1 MGNQGKF
8 FSFYCRSDFANGDE
22 THIWRRKHTHM
33 EMKHAQRSGWH
44 SNVPE
49 ISAVFFFH
57 TFLLFSDYFACF
69 DLFACF
75 GGFVSV
81 VSLRWSLFVV
91 SGFSTCHLDY
101 LRLPYCEFQTYEVM
115 TMGSLSKH
123 DLDGSDNVIRKC
135 NLDFLQLFLNYS
147 KPLSLQ
153 NVFNFPGIK

>member
-1 MGNQGKF
+1 MHRDQAGIVT
-8 FSFYCRSDFANGDE
+8 Y
-22 THIWRRKHTHM
+22 
-33 EMKHAQRSGWH
+33 QRS
-44 SNVPE
+44 VL
-49 ISAVFFFH
+49 FFFL

-69 DLFACF
+69 GRFACF

-91 SGFSTCHLDY
+91 SDFSTCHLYY

-153 NVFNFPGIK
+153 NVFNFPGIKQESALQR

>member
-1 MGNQGKF
+1 MIRANF
-8 FSFYCRSDFANGDE
+8 FLSIHCRSDFANGDE

-49 ISAVFFFH
+49 ISAVFFL
-57 TFLLFSDYFACF
+57 TFLLFSDYFTCF
-69 DLFACF
+69 GRFACF

-123 DLDGSDNVIRKC
+123 DLDGSDNVI
-135 NLDFLQLFLNYS
+135 
-147 KPLSLQ
+147 
-153 NVFNFPGIK
+153 

>member
-1 MGNQGKF
+1 M
-8 FSFYCRSDFANGDE
+8 
-22 THIWRRKHTHM
+22 
-33 EMKHAQRSGWH
+33 
-44 SNVPE
+44 
-49 ISAVFFFH
+49 
-57 TFLLFSDYFACF
+57 
-69 DLFACF
+69 
-75 GGFVSV
+75 